1 MPFEMLLSQIVTLPN
16 KFIILEAENHEEQ
29 MQELAD
35 FDRAMANLQTPTIL
49 LERLK
54 REFDDMLVS
63 SNDKKKHYWQSIIL
77 FRRYY
82 S

>member
-63 SNDKKKHYWQSIIL
+63 SNDKKKHY
-77 FRRYY
+77 
-82 S
+82 

>member
-77 FRRYY
+77 FRQYY